1 MKTLDE
7 AARDFLACK
16 RIAVAGFSRKK
27 DQAANLILRKLRDT
41 GHEVFAVNPAAT
53 EIRGERCYPD
63 LRSIPGGVEAV
74 MVATHPRAAPRVLEE
89 CVALGIGR
97 VWMHRAF
104 GQGSV
109 SGEAVRRGRQAGLT
123 VIDGACPM
131 MFCKPVDPGHFCMRW
146 VLRLTGKL
154 PKRV

>member
-1 MKTLDE
+1 MTTLDE
-7 AARDFLACK
+7 AAREFLACR

-27 DQAANLILRKLRDT
+27 DQPANLILRKLRDT
-41 GHEVFAVNPAAT
+41 GHEVFAVNPTAA

-63 LRSIPGGVEAV
+63 LRSIPEGVEAV
-74 MVATHPRAAPRVLEE
+74 MVATHPDAASSVVEE
-89 CVALGIGR
+89 CAALGIRR
-97 VWMHRAF
+97 VWMHRSF

-109 SGEAVRRGRQAGLT
+109 SGEAVRRGRAAGLT

-131 MFCKPVDPGHFCMRW
+131 MFCRPVDPGHLCMRW
-146 VLRLTGKL
+146 VLRLAGKL